1 MSSDPIADMLSKI
14 RNAIRV
20 KFKTVSITYS
30 RNKKDILLALEK
42 EGYIDSFTI
51 EKLDTS
57 NKINLIINL
66 RYSLGGAPAIIELKK
81 ISKSGRRIY
90 LPLQDLISYKE
101 GMGTYIL
108 NTSKGVMSDRSA
120 KALKCGGEVICRVF

>member
-14 RNAIRV
+14 RNATRV
-20 KFKTVSITYS
+20 KFKTVSISYS
-30 RNKKDILLALEK
+30 RNKRDILLALEK
-42 EGYIDSFTI
+42 EGYIDSFNT
-51 EKLDTS
+51 EMDS
-57 NKINLIINL
+57 FNKNNLVINL
-66 RYSLGGAPAIIELKK
+66 RYLVNGAPVIIELTK

-90 LPLQDLISYKE
+90 LPLQDLVSYKE

-120 KALKCGGEVICRVF
+120 KALKCGGEVICKVF